1 MITASLTDINID
13 KDLSHVRVKPFLKKH
28 KPRLGKFRSTEQ
40 GNKSGTDGKR
50 TF

>member
-13 KDLSHVRVKPFLKKH
+13 KDLSHVRAKPFFKKH
-28 KPRLGKFRSTEQ
+28 HSRLGKFRLTEQ

-50 TF
+50 PF